1 MRFNR
6 LSLPPVGKINIVS
19 DPGFSSAARFLLVA
33 AAFVIVVAG
42 MRAATSLVAP
52 FLLAV
57 FVAVI
62 SAPPLHALT
71 RRGLPYGVAMLVV
84 ILALACVGFIIATL
98 LTGSLDGFKANLP
111 SYQERLQTL
120 TGELVVWLDHLG
132 IHIPRGT
139 LQTHMDAGKMLGMAG
154 DLISGLGGALTNS
167 LLILLTV
174 VFILLEAST
183 LPAKL
188 RLALRTPEESI
199 ARMEGMLD
207 SINQY
212 MGIKTLISVGT
223 GLAVWVWLVIW
234 GVDFAVLWGVLAFLL
249 NYIPTVGSILAAIPA
264 VLLALVQ
271 IDLQTALAV
280 GAGYV
285 VVNTVVGNV
294 VEPKVMGRGL
304 GLSTLVV
311 FVSLVFWGWVLG
323 PVGMFLSVPL
333 TMAVK
338 IALDANPQTRPIAIM
353 LGGEIREPKLAEPG
367 CAEPKRGTPEP
378 RLHKNRKN
386 TL

>member
-1 MRFNR
+1 M
-6 LSLPPVGKINIVS
+6 VS
-19 DPGFSSAARFLLVA
+19 DTGFTPAARFLLVA
-33 AAFVIVVAG
+33 AAFIVVVAG
-42 MRAATSLVAP
+42 MRAATSLVGP

-57 FVAVI
+57 FIAVI

-71 RRGLPYGVAMLVV
+71 RRGLPFWAALLLVV
-84 ILALACVGFIIATL
+84 LGIAAIGGLLAVLVA
-98 LTGSLDGFKANLP
+98 GSVDGFRANLP
-111 SYQERLQTL
+111 EYQERLRAL
-120 TGELVVWLDHLG
+120 TGETVGWLDAHG
-132 IHIPRGT
+132 IHIPRAT
-139 LQTHMDAGKMLGMAG
+139 LQTYLDPAKLMGLAG
-154 DLISGLGGALTNS
+154 DLVSGLSGVLTNA

-174 VFILLEAST
+174 IFILLEAST

-188 RLALRTPEESI
+188 SVALHTPERSL
-199 ARMEGMLD
+199 ARMESVMD

-212 MGIKTLISVGT
+212 MGIKTLVSLGT
-223 GLAVWVWLVIW
+223 GLTIYIWLTIF
-234 GVDFAVLWGVLAFLL
+234 GVDFAVLWAMLAFLL

-264 VLLALVQ
+264 VLLAVVQ
-271 IDLQTALAV
+271 IDLGTALLVA
-280 GAGYV
+280 AGYV

-294 VEPKVMGRGL
+294 IEPRVMGRGL

-353 LGGEIREPKLAEPG
+353 LGGEIKAAHHPPDVN
-367 CAEPKRGTPEP
+367 
-378 RLHKNRKN
+378 HKGA
-386 TL
+386 